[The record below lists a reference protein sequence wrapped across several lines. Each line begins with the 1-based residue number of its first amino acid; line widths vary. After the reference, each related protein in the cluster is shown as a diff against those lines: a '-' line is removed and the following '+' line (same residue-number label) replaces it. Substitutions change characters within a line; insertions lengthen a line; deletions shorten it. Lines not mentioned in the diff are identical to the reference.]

1 MCNAH
6 SSAYKYP
13 AQSVDG
19 APEPHSKRQAQGE
32 GRRLAVG
39 CHNKA
44 NRKWNRIKCIIRFW
58 PGWPRASIRVVR
70 EGKVQME
77 GEREGGTER
86 ERARENE
93 REKGLLLANAICNS
107 FIGAHLITVL
117 VIRGCQMEFQKL
129 HIPPQAKDCLRAER
143 ERKREGERVDVR
155 GKRRA
160 CTAAKKVGKL
170 ID

>member
-1 MCNAH
+1 MHYSLLARM
-6 SSAYKYP
+6 
-13 AQSVDG
+13 
-19 APEPHSKRQAQGE
+19 APGQHTCS
-32 GRRLAVG
+32 
-39 CHNKA
+39 
-44 NRKWNRIKCIIRFW
+44 
-58 PGWPRASIRVVR
+58 
-70 EGKVQME
+70 
-77 GEREGGTER
+77 EGGKGADGGRER
-86 ERARENE
+86 ERE
-93 REKGLLLANAICNS
+93 RKKEWEKGLLLANAICNS

-160 CTAAKKVGKL
+160 CSAAKKVGKL